1 MLTGLIIAC
10 EEAGDSDALRAELPV
25 AGQAV
30 IEHQALLLAEV
41 GAERVIVIAEA
52 LPQGL
57 AAAVTRLRRDGLA
70 IDVVRNVGEVAQ
82 RLRPDERLFLM
93 GDGVVLD
100 QSAAERLLSAPLPAI
115 LVLPDLPETRG
126 WELIDATARWTGVL
140 FVDGELVRRTARML
154 GDWDLQSTLLR
165 NAIQAGAER
174 VALNASPLLAQVHDA
189 PTALAVEQ
197 AISRG
202 AARRHTGL
210 LDRYVF
216 DPVARAVA
224 PRVMS
229 AMIDPSWLRGGAA
242 ALLGIAALTLI
253 AGWRWPAL
261 IMALLSGPVDALG
274 RHLRSL
280 RLRMRRDQGRWTQVR
295 RATAAAALLA
305 LGYNLREFGWGSLA
319 LAAATLGFMT
329 ALYEH
334 ERLIG
339 RPTPR
344 PLWPAEPDALIWLL
358 LPFALAGWWPAGLA
372 AQAVFA
378 LGSLLAIQRLTRRQ
392 P

>member
-10 EEAGDSDALRAELPV
+10 EEAGEGGALRAELPV
-25 AGQAV
+25 AGQTV
-30 IEHQALLLAEV
+30 VEHQARLFAEV
-41 GAERVIVIAEA
+41 GAERVIVIAEQ

-57 AAAVTRLRRDGLA
+57 AAAITRLRRDGLA
-70 IDVVRNVGEVAQ
+70 IDVVRNGGEVAQ
-82 RLRPDERLFLM
+82 RLRPDERVFLLA
-93 GDGVVLD
+93 DGVFAD
-100 QSAAERLLSAPLPAI
+100 QGAAERLLSAPTPAI
-115 LVLPDLPETRG
+115 LVLPDMPETRG
-126 WELIDATARWTGVL
+126 WELIDATARWAGVL
-140 FVDGELVRRTARML
+140 LVDGELVRRTARML

-174 VALNASPLLAQVHDA
+174 VPLSASPLLAQIHDA

-216 DPVARAVA
+216 DPLARAVA

-229 AMIDPSWLRGGAA
+229 AMIDPAWLRGGAA
-242 ALLGIAALTLI
+242 ALLGIAALTLV

-261 IMALLSGPVDALG
+261 ILALLSGPVDTLG
-274 RHLRSL
+274 RHLGAMT
-280 RLRMRRDQGRWTQVR
+280 LRMRRDQGRWTQVR

-339 RPTPR
+339 RPAPC
-344 PLWPAEPDALIWLL
+344 PLWLAEPDALIWLL
-358 LPFALAGWWPAGLA
+358 LPFALAGWWPVGLA
-372 AQAVFA
+372 GQAVFA
-378 LGSLLAIQRLTRRQ
+378 LGSLLAMQRLTRRQ

>member
-10 EEAGDSDALRAELPV
+10 EEAGDSEALRAELPV
-25 AGQAV
+25 AGQTV

-41 GAERVIVIAEA
+41 GAERVIVIAEQ

-57 AAAVTRLRRDGLA
+57 AAALTRLRRDGLA

-82 RLRPDERLFLM
+82 RLRPEERLFLM

-140 FVDGELVRRTARML
+140 LVDGELVRRTARML

-174 VALNASPLLAQVHDA
+174 VAPNASPLLAQVHDA
-189 PTALAVEQ
+189 ATALAVEQ

-210 LDRYVF
+210 LDRYLF
-216 DPVARAVA
+216 DPIARAVA

-229 AMIDPSWLRGGAA
+229 AMIDPAWLRGGAA
-242 ALLGIAALTLI
+242 ALLAIAAMSLVS
-253 AGWRWPAL
+253 GWRWPGL
-261 IMALLSGPVDALG
+261 IMALLSGPVDTLG
-274 RHLRSL
+274 RHLGSL
-280 RLRMRRDQGRWTQVR
+280 RLRVRGDQGQWTQVR

-305 LGYNLREFGWGSLA
+305 LGFNLREFGWGSLA
-319 LAAATLGFMT
+319 LAAATLGLMT

-372 AQAVFA
+372 AQAIFA

>member
-1 MLTGLIIAC
+1 
-10 EEAGDSDALRAELPV
+10 
-25 AGQAV
+25 
-30 IEHQALLLAEV
+30 
-41 GAERVIVIAEA
+41 
-52 LPQGL
+52 
-57 AAAVTRLRRDGLA
+57 
-70 IDVVRNVGEVAQ
+70 
-82 RLRPDERLFLM
+82 
-93 GDGVVLD
+93 
-100 QSAAERLLSAPLPAI
+100 
-115 LVLPDLPETRG
+115 
-126 WELIDATARWTGVL
+126 
-140 FVDGELVRRTARML
+140 
-154 GDWDLQSTLLR
+154 
-165 NAIQAGAER
+165 
-174 VALNASPLLAQVHDA
+174 
-189 PTALAVEQ
+189 
-197 AISRG
+197 
-202 AARRHTGL
+202 
-210 LDRYVF
+210 
-216 DPVARAVA
+216 VARAVA

-242 ALLGIAALTLI
+242 ALLGIAALPLI